1 MATKIEAIKTQAIQH
16 VDGIASKLREVSLA
30 IHAYAEPPFQ
40 EYKSSELLTS
50 VLRED
55 GFAVEKPIAG
65 LETAFRATFGK
76 AGTTPQIFFT
86 AEYDAIRVL
95 EYKSQ
100 RIAGHACGHNL
111 NATASVGAALTVK
124 KFLST
129 VPGVVV
135 VIGTPAEEELGRGG
149 KLTLLREGVFQDAD
163 AAMMMHGTLYR
174 SAENNYFTAPHS
186 TSHLKSLIVSF
197 KGSRLA
203 AATINALDSLHL
215 FLQGLYALDRRFSP
229 EVRIERIILR
239 GGETPNA
246 IPVEAIAKVWVRCK
260 IESLLNSAVSAVRQC
275 AAGSASAMGA
285 ECEIDDEGTIKSVR
299 CNSVLERLA
308 GDNAKRLGLKWKNDA
323 PLSPFSTDFGNL
335 SQEIPSLY
343 LKVPLGP
350 GRFHN
355 AEAIVS
361 SKSEGAHESMIN
373 AVKLLSLTAID
384 VLVTPDLLLTARNE
398 LNYGRATDS

>member
-1 MATKIEAIKTQAIQH
+1 MATDVEAIKAQAIEY
-16 VDGIASKLREVSLA
+16 VDGIAHKLREVSLA
-30 IHAYAEPPFQ
+30 IHTYAEPPFQ

-50 VLRED
+50 VLKED
-55 GFAVEKPIAG
+55 EFTVEKPLAG
-65 LETAFRATFGK
+65 MDTAFRAVFGK
-76 AGTTPQIFFT
+76 AGTAPRICFT

-100 RIAGHACGHNL
+100 RIMGHACGHNL

-124 KFLST
+124 RVLAT
-129 VPGVVV
+129 VDGVVV

-149 KLTLLREGVFQDAD
+149 KLTLLKEGVFQNAD

-203 AATINALDSLHL
+203 NEVVNALDSLHL
-215 FLQGLYALDRRFSP
+215 FLQGLYALDRRLSP
-229 EVRIERIILR
+229 DVRIERIILR

-246 IPVEAIAKVWVRCK
+246 IPVEAVAKVWVRCK
-260 IESLLNSAVSAVRQC
+260 IESLLKSAVSAVKQC
-275 AAGSASAMGA
+275 VAGTALAMGA
-285 ECEIDDEGTIKSVR
+285 ECEIEEEGTIKSVR

-308 GDNAKRLGLKWKNDA
+308 GKNAERLGLKWKDDA

-335 SQEIPSLY
+335 SEEVPSLY
-343 LKVPLGP
+343 LKVPLGL

-355 AEAIVS
+355 AEAIVI
-361 SKSEGAHESMIN
+361 SKSEEAHEAMIN
-373 AVKLLSLTAID
+373 AVKLLSLTSI
-384 VLVTPDLLLTARNE
+384 DLLTTPNLLRTAKE
-398 LNYGRATDS
+398 KLNYGKTTD